1 MPIKDG
7 NQSDTIYESGD
18 SMAIYCAPIIRLN
31 VVKLIAFPFI
41 NLAYSCACVF
51 IASARAAQQTCTVP

>member
-1 MPIKDG
+1 
-7 NQSDTIYESGD
+7 
-18 SMAIYCAPIIRLN
+18 MAIIIVSIVYCAPIIRLN